1 MLSLDE
7 PKTEIRHLE
16 FIEAPAV
23 DTDSELKRSF
33 HQLLAEIGPGKM
45 IPTAYDTAW
54 VARLGEL
61 DEQLSQPALRW
72 LSENQLPD
80 GSWGTG
86 AIFNYYDRVICT
98 LAAMIALSKRG
109 RRAQDRRRIDRG
121 RWALER
127 LIQRTPQGVMSDPHG
142 ATIGFEMI
150 VPTLLAEAS
159 TLGII
164 PNYGDDILGKAAAP
178 QRAIKL
184 AKMKGCKINRFT
196 SMAFSAE
203 MLGRDNQ
210 SMLDL
215 EHLLEANGSS
225 GHSPSATAYFA
236 IDVQPGD
243 SA

>member
-72 LSENQLPD
+72 LGEHQLTD
-80 GSWGTG
+80 GSWG
-86 AIFNYYDRVICT
+86 APAPFNYYDRVICT
-98 LAAMIALSKRG
+98 LAAMIALNKRG

-121 RWALER
+121 KWALER
-127 LIQRTPQGVMSDPHG
+127 LAQRAPQGIMNDPHG
-142 ATIGFEMI
+142 ATIGFELI
-150 VPTLLAEAS
+150 VPTLLAEAEA
-159 TLGII
+159 LGII
-164 PNYGDDILGKAAAP
+164 PHYNGDDILGNAAP
-178 QRAIKL
+178 
-184 AKMKGCKINRFT
+184 
-196 SMAFSAE
+196 
-203 MLGRDNQ
+203 
-210 SMLDL
+210 
-215 EHLLEANGSS
+215 
-225 GHSPSATAYFA
+225 
-236 IDVQPGD
+236 
-243 SA
+243 